1 MTKRIETICSYIPA
15 CGIFADVGCDHG
27 YCAKYA
33 LDRRLCE
40 KVYITDISAASLKKA
55 ETLLSNEIAAKMCIP
70 VCCDGLDGL
79 KETPD
84 CVLIAGMGGEEILH
98 ILRSLPLPRTFVLQP
113 MKNADK
119 VRAFLVD
126 RGAKITADYTFFDG
140 KYYDLIV
147 GKNEGGGSYTDWE
160 IEFGRDNLL
169 RPSNDFAGKL
179 LREKNELANLLQ
191 SRNLSRKTRE
201 EVLERKKRTEA
212 ILNAIEPDI

>member
-1 MTKRIETICSYIPA
+1 MRRLEAALELLPS
-15 CGIFADVGCDHG
+15 GVVLADIGCDHG
-27 YCAKYA
+27 KLCFDA
-33 LDRRLCE
+33 LETRKAT
-40 KVYITDISAASLKKA
+40 KVYACDISAPSLEKA
-55 ETLLSNEIAAKMCIP
+55 RKALKGLNAEF

-98 ILRSLPLPRTFVLQP
+98 ILRNLPLPRTFVLQP

-126 RGAKITADYTFFDG
+126 RGAKLTADYTFFDG

-147 GKNEGGGSYTDWE
+147 GENEGGGSYTDWE

-179 LREKNELANLLQ
+179 LREKTELANLLQ

-201 EVLERKKRTEA
+201 EILERKKRTEA

>member
-1 MTKRIETICSYIPA
+1 
-15 CGIFADVGCDHG
+15 
-27 YCAKYA
+27 
-33 LDRRLCE
+33 
-40 KVYITDISAASLKKA
+40 
-55 ETLLSNEIAAKMCIP
+55 
-70 VCCDGLDGL
+70 
-79 KETPD
+79 
-84 CVLIAGMGGEEILH
+84 MGGEEILH
-98 ILRSLPLPRTFVLQP
+98 ILRNLPLPRTFVLQP

-147 GKNEGGGSYTDWE
+147 GESEGGDSYTEWE

-179 LREKNELANLLQ
+179 LREKTELANLLQ

-201 EVLERKKRTEA
+201 EILERKKRTEA